1 MDGMGGLLVYI
12 NCNGVYVAI
21 ADSLFSDN
29 EGYFA
34 GNLVF
39 VFQMLTDN
47 FISVKN
53 VTVVNGI
60 SDRGPGITVALD
72 GGIEI
77 NDPLSCSHDHIY
89 PPHHLMQLEK
99 LSVINNNGIGALMF
113 EDRVY
118 PSPGQDCAAQ
128 YVLIKNSRFAGNYNP
143 QLIFYSGTA
152 IRFSAKPHSYTPV

>member
-1 MDGMGGLLVYI
+1 MIYLTDCSGPTKTYLFINASTFHKGFALHTQFLADGVGGLLVYI
-12 NCNGVYVAI
+12 NCKAVYVAI
-21 ADSLFSDN
+21 ADSLFSGN

-60 SDRGPGITVALD
+60 SDRGPGITVTLD
-72 GGIEI
+72 RGIEI
-77 NDPLSCSHDHIY
+77 NDPLSCSHDHIH

-118 PSPGQDCAAQ
+118 PSPGQLSMC
-128 YVLIKNSRFAGNYNP
+128 
-143 QLIFYSGTA
+143 
-152 IRFSAKPHSYTPV
+152 